1 MTGILT
7 NLARPRIALVAALLT
22 LSYFAA
28 EWVVSATWRGHYSY
42 RDDRIGPLG
51 VAFCGTEGTWPCSAL
66 YPVLN
71 VATVLTGLAI
81 ITLALSWIAAR
92 SVAATHGVLLA
103 VAGAGFAL
111 SGIFTEQVS
120 YPTYA
125 TGLAVFTVLGPIA
138 ILLIGASNTTRLPAT
153 AKLFAAVI
161 GLLGII
167 ARFAY
172 TGHFVTVLG
181 SGGTERVAVYAVLV
195 AAIVLGVS
203 GRNGRAEATVVPAS
217 PAELEEAEP

>member
-1 MTGILT
+1 MGRLG
-7 NLARPRIALVAALLT
+7 NLARPLQ
-22 LSYFAA
+22 LS
-28 EWVVSATWRGHYSY
+28 GGP
-42 RDDRIGPLG
+42 DRPLG

-71 VATVLTGLAI
+71 IATVLTGLAI
-81 ITLALSWIAAR
+81 ITLALSWMAAR

-103 VAGAGFAL
+103 AAGAGFAV

-138 ILLIGASNTTRLPAT
+138 MLLIGASNTTRLPAS
-153 AKLFAAVI
+153 AKLFAAVV

-172 TGHFVTVLG
+172 TGHFVTLLG
-181 SGGTERVAVYAVLV
+181 SGGTERVAVYSVLI

-203 GRNGRAEATVVPAS
+203 GRHARTEVTIPES
-217 PAELEEAEP
+217 PAELEAAEP